1 MMSGPVPSLLSA
13 LRATWRLAR
22 HSPGFA
28 AAAIVSLAL
37 GIGANTALFSVTAGI
52 LLRPLPYAEPDR
64 LVILWNRS
72 PGLGI
77 TEDWFSTAQYF
88 DIRNGQ
94 QAFSDVAIAIGAYAT
109 LTGRGEPE
117 RVGTLRVSS
126 NLLPML
132 GARPA
137 VGRLFVP
144 EDDTPGRTGSAVLS
158 HGAWTRRFGA
168 DPAVVGT
175 ALVLNGEPYE
185 IVGVLPAGFTLP
197 REVLPTLGVVED
209 GDVYLPLPLAP
220 AAADVRT
227 AEDYNLLARLKPGVT
242 VAMAQAELDALTAR
256 LRRDHPAIYPPNGG
270 LTFSAVPLHDQ
281 VIGDVRRPLVVLTG
295 AVLLV
300 LLIAC
305 ANVAN
310 LQLSRALARRREL
323 AMRVAL
329 GASRARL
336 ARELVG
342 ESILLAC
349 VGGIAGVGLAWGSVH
364 WLRALRPD
372 HLPRLDAVQVDGRV
386 LVFTLV
392 ISVVTGALFGLAP
405 LVGAYDTE
413 AAEALKTGARGASG
427 GGLLWSRG
435 HWLRRGLVVAELALA
450 VMLAAGAGLMIRSV
464 AGLRDVQPGFDPT
477 GVLTAEVAMTGRRYP
492 DGPSVVRQYRE
503 LWRALEALPGVVAAG
518 GVTALPLSDFAAWGP
533 ITLEGIE
540 PPPGERFINADQRT
554 VAGRYFEAMRIP
566 LISGRVFSEH
576 DTAEAERV
584 VIVDERL
591 ANRFWPGGDAVGKR
605 LKYGDLDEDTPWER
619 IVGVVG
625 RVQQYGL
632 DTDDRMA
639 IYRPHAQRPARALY
653 MAVRADADPESL
665 RAAALD
671 AVRGLDPDLPLHR
684 VTPMP
689 ARVERA
695 MADRRFA
702 MTALVLFAG
711 VAVALAVVGTYGV
724 LAYLVS
730 QGTRDLGVRLAIGAS
745 PASILLMVVRQGL
758 TLAVAG
764 LAAGVAGAL
773 LMGRVLEG
781 LLYGVS
787 PRDPVTLAATTLVL
801 LVVAGV
807 ACWLPARRAAAIDP
821 AISLRAE

>member
-1 MMSGPVPSLLSA
+1 MSGPVPSLLSA
-13 LRATWRLAR
+13 ARATWRLVR

-137 VGRLFVP
+137 AGRLFVP
-144 EDDTPGRTGSAVLS
+144 EDDTPGRAGSAVLS
-158 HGAWTRRFGA
+158 HGAGTRRFGA
-168 DPAVVGT
+168 DPAVIGR

-270 LTFSAVPLHDQ
+270 LTFSAVPLLDQ
-281 VIGDVRRPLVVLTG
+281 VVGDVRRPLVVLTG

-323 AMRVAL
+323 AMRAAL
-329 GASRARL
+329 GASRGRL
-336 ARELVG
+336 AGELLG

-349 VGGIAGVGLAWGSVH
+349 LGGVAGVGLAWGGVQ
-364 WLRALRPD
+364 WLRALRPITCRGST
-372 HLPRLDAVQVDGRV
+372 PSRSTGRCSPSRSV
-386 LVFTLV
+386 
-392 ISVVTGALFGLAP
+392 SVVTGALFGRRRSSARPTRCRRGAQDRRARRLRRRSA
-405 LVGAYDTE
+405 VGAWPL
-413 AAEALKTGARGASG
+413 AAPRARRGRARPGRDAGDRRRADDSQRRRPARRAAGFRPHRRADRRGGDDRPPLSGWSLSGPAVPRAVAEARGAA
-427 GGLLWSRG
+427 RG
-435 HWLRRGLVVAELALA
+435 RRGRRRDGAAAQRLRRL
-450 VMLAAGAGLMIRSV
+450 
-464 AGLRDVQPGFDPT
+464 
-477 GVLTAEVAMTGRRYP
+477 
-492 DGPSVVRQYRE
+492 
-503 LWRALEALPGVVAAG
+503 
-518 GVTALPLSDFAAWGP
+518 GP
-533 ITLEGIE
+533 ITPEGIE
-540 PPPGERFINADQRT
+540 PPASASSTPTSALRPAATSRRWAFRWSADVSSASTTPPRPSGSSSWT
-554 VAGRYFEAMRIP
+554 RPRALLAGR
-566 LISGRVFSEH
+566 GRGRQAPQLRRS
-576 DTAEAERV
+576 
-584 VIVDERL
+584 
-591 ANRFWPGGDAVGKR
+591 
-605 LKYGDLDEDTPWER
+605 DEDTPWER

-632 DTDDRMA
+632 DTDDRIA

-671 AVRGLDPDLPLHR
+671 AVRELDPDLPLHR

-689 ARVERA
+689 ARVDRA
-695 MADRRFA
+695 MAGHRFA

-724 LAYLVS
+724 LAYLVR
-730 QGTRDLGVRLAIGAS
+730 QGTRDLGVRLAIGAA
-745 PASILLMVVRQGL
+745 PASILAVVIRQGL
-758 TLAVAG
+758 ALAVAG
-764 LAAGVAGAL
+764 LAVGVAGAL

-801 LVVAGV
+801 LAAAGV
-807 ACWLPARRAAAIDP
+807 ACWLPARRAAAIAP